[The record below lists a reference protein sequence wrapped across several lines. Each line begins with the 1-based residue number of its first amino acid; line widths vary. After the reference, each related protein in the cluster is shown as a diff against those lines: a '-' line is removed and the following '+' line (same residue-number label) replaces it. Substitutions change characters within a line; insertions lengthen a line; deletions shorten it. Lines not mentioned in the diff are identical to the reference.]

1 MPKTCYNCSGY
12 LYEPETLL
20 RKEEPMP
27 AYDFAC
33 KDCGKEFT
41 AFYTISEYQTK
52 PATTCPGCGSDNL
65 QRRITGVFA
74 KTSKKS

>member
-1 MPKTCYNCSGY
+1 
-12 LYEPETLL
+12 
-20 RKEEPMP
+20 MP

-52 PATTCPGCGSDNL
+52 PATKCPSCGSDNL